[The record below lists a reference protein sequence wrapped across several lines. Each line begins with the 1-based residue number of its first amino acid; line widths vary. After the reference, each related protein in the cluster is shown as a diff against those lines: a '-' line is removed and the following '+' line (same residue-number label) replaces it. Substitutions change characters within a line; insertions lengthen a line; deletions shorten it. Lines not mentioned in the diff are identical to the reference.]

1 MHVSDT
7 ASGSLTQGVVTTVRS
22 LLLGLAVCVVIGV
35 SAAPANAAFGI
46 ASFGGAALGPDGERL
61 SQAGAHPDVVT
72 DLAFT
77 SKPGGAS
84 GEVQDE
90 NLKDLRIDLPKGL
103 VGNPQAVTECDPE
116 LMAGERATCPLESQ
130 VGTVAYNAQPNQPID
145 PGNFKV
151 ALYNVR
157 PPRGVAA
164 RLAFNVS
171 QVVTN
176 IDAKVQPG
184 PDFNLSALT
193 MSASQTLQISR
204 VRVTLWGNPA
214 DSSHDDDRGACRE
227 LGAPGPCVSSHEPI
241 AFMISPTQCT
251 GEPLETTMVANSWQ
265 NPTVYSHASFK
276 EDFDGDPTI
285 LEGCNKLGFA
295 PTVGVSP
302 TSTAPDAP
310 TGLDVEITSPQNIE
324 SPGGLA
330 NAHLKDV
337 TVTLPDGMTINPAS
351 ADGLAAC
358 SDTELGL
365 GSSAVPTCGD
375 AARIGTVTATSP
387 ILAEKLS
394 GGVFLRSQASD
405 DPASGEMFRMALVVK
420 SDERGVL
427 VKLAGAI
434 RVNPDTGRIVT
445 EFKNNPQLPVD
456 HISLKLK
463 AGSRAPLV
471 NPATCGTKTVDV
483 DLTSW
488 AGHAVNRTST
498 FTIPCTAGLGGFAP
512 AMQAGTKTPRGGAF
526 SPFALGISKPDGDS
540 ALTGLR
546 MVLPE
551 GLTAKIAGNL
561 NTQVG
566 TALVSAGP
574 GSTPFELPGQVFLEG
589 PYQDAPFSLKV
600 VVPAKAGP
608 FDLGVVTV
616 RQKLYVDPLDAHV
629 TVVSDPIPTI
639 VKGVPVRLQRLDVNI
654 DKPNFVVNPT
664 SCAPK
669 SIEGTLRSDADQ
681 TATVSVR
688 FQVGECASLDLKPSL
703 ALSLSGKGQT
713 TDGKHPAVTAALTQ
727 PAGQANLKKVRV
739 ALPLSLA
746 LDPDNA
752 NGLCE
757 FADGSKTT
765 PTCPKAS
772 IVGSATARTPILDE
786 PLNGPVYFVKNVRKD
801 PKSRREIRTLPK
813 LVIPLVGQNGVK
825 LTLTGTS
832 NVEDDQ
838 LVTTFDNIPDAP
850 VSEFKLNINGG
861 KGGILVVS
869 DADICKATQVAEQQN
884 DGQNGKAADADVYI
898 QTPSCPLK
906 VLSKK
911 LGKRS
916 ATLKLGGLGAG
927 KVVVTGKG
935 IKKTTKIINKS
946 TVATIIA
953 KRTKGTV
960 GTLKVMFL
968 AAGAKKARSVPISLA
983 RPTAA

>member
-1 MHVSDT
+1 MRVSDT
-7 ASGSLTQGVVTTVRS
+7 GFGSLTREIMTAVHA
-22 LLLGLAVCVVIGV
+22 LLLGLAVCIAIGV

-46 ASFGGAALGPDGERL
+46 SSFGGAAVGPDGERL

-72 DLAFT
+72 DFAFK
-77 SKPGGAS
+77 SKPDGHG

-90 NLKDLRIDLPKGL
+90 NLKDLRINLPKGL
-103 VGNPQAVTECDPE
+103 VGNSRAVAECDPG
-116 LMAGERATCPLESQ
+116 LLAGDRATCPLESQ

-176 IDAKVQPG
+176 IDAEVQPG

-204 VRVTLWGNPA
+204 IRVTLWGNPA
-214 DSSHDDDRGACRE
+214 DSSHDQDRGACRE
-227 LGAPGPCVSSHEPI
+227 QEAPGPCVSAHEPV
-241 AFMISPTQCT
+241 AFMTSPTQCT
-251 GEPLETTMVANSWQ
+251 GESLETTMVANSWQ
-265 NPTVYSHASFK
+265 NPMVYSHASFK
-276 EDFDGDPTI
+276 EDFDGDPMI
-285 LEGCNKLGFA
+285 VEGCNKLGFA

-302 TSTAPDAP
+302 TTTVADAP

-337 TVTLPDGMTINPAS
+337 KVTLPDGMTINPAS

-358 SDTELGL
+358 SDAQLGI
-365 GSSAVPTCGD
+365 GSAEPITCPE

-387 ILAEKLS
+387 ILAEALS

-405 DPASGEMFRMALVVK
+405 DPASGEMFRLALVLK
-420 SDERGVL
+420 NDERGVL

-445 EFKNNPQLPVD
+445 EFKNNPQLPVA

-463 AGSRAPLV
+463 TGSRAPLAT
-471 NPATCGTKTVDV
+471 PATCGTKTVDV

-512 AMQAGTKTPRGGAF
+512 SLQAGTKTPAGGVF
-526 SPFALGISKPDGDS
+526 SPFVLGIAKPDGNS

-639 VKGVPVRLQRLDVNI
+639 VKGVPVHRQAGLRGQPDVVCAEVDRRCPRLSR
-654 DKPNFVVNPT
+654 
-664 SCAPK
+664 
-669 SIEGTLRSDADQ
+669 RSDGCA
-681 TATVSVR
+681 
-688 FQVGECASLDLKPSL
+688 VG
-703 ALSLSGKGQT
+703 
-713 TDGKHPAVTAALTQ
+713 
-727 PAGQANLKKVRV
+727 
-739 ALPLSLA
+739 ALP
-746 LDPDNA
+746 
-752 NGLCE
+752 G
-757 FADGSKTT
+757 
-765 PTCPKAS
+765 
-772 IVGSATARTPILDE
+772 R
-786 PLNGPVYFVKNVRKD
+786 
-801 PKSRREIRTLPK
+801 
-813 LVIPLVGQNGVK
+813 
-825 LTLTGTS
+825 
-832 NVEDDQ
+832 
-838 LVTTFDNIPDAP
+838 
-850 VSEFKLNINGG
+850 
-861 KGGILVVS
+861 
-869 DADICKATQVAEQQN
+869 
-884 DGQNGKAADADVYI
+884 
-898 QTPSCPLK
+898 
-906 VLSKK
+906 
-911 LGKRS
+911 
-916 ATLKLGGLGAG
+916 
-927 KVVVTGKG
+927 
-935 IKKTTKIINKS
+935 
-946 TVATIIA
+946 
-953 KRTKGTV
+953 
-960 GTLKVMFL
+960 
-968 AAGAKKARSVPISLA
+968 
-983 RPTAA
+983 